1 MARSDRDF
9 NAIDKKYQDLI
20 REDMK
25 IRKSRHLKALDI
37 NYEVILKM
45 ISDFRDIFHPKNE
58 CDLEHPDTEIE
69 PMKMDPDIL
78 FEIYY
83 AFR

>member
-1 MARSDRDF
+1 MGRSDRDF
-9 NAIDKKYQDLI
+9 NAIDNKYQDLI

-25 IRKSRHLKALDI
+25 IRKSRHLKALDV
-37 NYEVILKM
+37 NYDIIVKM
-45 ISDFRDIFHPKNE
+45 ISQFRDIFPPKIEGALQHPN
-58 CDLEHPDTEIE
+58 TEIE
-69 PMKMDPDIL
+69 PLKMEDGIL